1 VSTVVTITGSGLAE
15 LTCAWLLAGRG
26 HRVRQEADAPAA
38 GARPL
43 LLTGPTLDLLRS
55 LWGDGLL
62 GGTHLL
68 SHRQVRWGTGGPPTR
83 FAQPACVVDGAV
95 LADRMRERL
104 ETAVNASADPARW
117 VVTARAPDDPG
128 GQRNAGR
135 RQLLAGTASLRSGVD
150 ERTALLGTTE
160 LGWLQLT
167 PLGRGD
173 CLVQA
178 MVPGPAEDAAGL
190 LARLLAESELGR
202 VLRRAPHAAVA
213 VPAAPRLHRAPASPP
228 GEPNPTGRL
237 TVGAGAIRYDPL
249 SGTGTAQALRTAVLA
264 AAVIDAEAAGTP
276 ATALCAHYTVR
287 LHTAFGEHLR
297 TCAELY
303 GTAFTSALW
312 VDELDAARIGFRTPE
327 LRVAA
332 DSLASSS
339 PSTRCHPPPPPIKKQ
354 PDAPTL
360 PHRRGVHS

>member
-1 VSTVVTITGSGLAE
+1 MSTVVTITGSGLAE

-26 HRVRQEADAPAA
+26 HRVRQEADAPAS

-68 SHRQVRWGTGGPPTR
+68 RHRQVSWGTGEPSTR
-83 FAQPACVVDGAV
+83 FAQPASVVDGAV

-104 ETAVNASADPARW
+104 AQAVTVSAAPARW
-117 VVTARAPDDPG
+117 VVTARGPNDPG
-128 GQRNAGR
+128 GQRQVGR
-135 RQLLAGTASLRSGVD
+135 RQLLAGNALLRPGVD
-150 ERTALLGTTE
+150 ERCALLGTTA

-190 LARLLAESELGR
+190 LARLLAESELGG
-202 VLRRAPHAAVA
+202 VLRRAPDTAVA
-213 VPAAPRLHRAPASPP
+213 VPAAPRLHRTPASPP
-228 GEPNPTGRL
+228 GAPNLTGRL

-249 SGTGTAQALRTAVLA
+249 SGTGAAQALRTAVLA

-287 LHTAFGEHLR
+287 LNTAFREHLR
-297 TCAELY
+297 TCVELY

-312 VDELDAARIGFRTPE
+312 ADELDTARLGFRTPE
-327 LRVAA
+327 LPVA
-332 DSLASSS
+332 
-339 PSTRCHPPPPPIKKQ
+339 
-354 PDAPTL
+354 
-360 PHRRGVHS
+360 VV

>member
-1 VSTVVTITGSGLAE
+1 VSTVVTITGCGLAE

-62 GGTHLL
+62 GGAHLL
-68 SHRQVRWGTGGPPTR
+68 RHRMVSWGPGEPSTR
-83 FAQPACVVDGAV
+83 FAQPARVVDGAV

-104 ETAVNASADPARW
+104 AQAVTVSTDPARW

-128 GQRNAGR
+128 GQRQLGR
-135 RQLLAGTASLRSGVD
+135 RRLLAGTALLRPGVD
-150 ERTALLGTTE
+150 ERTALLGTTA

-190 LARLLAESELGR
+190 LARLLAESELGC
-202 VLRRAPHAAVA
+202 VLRRAPDTAVA
-213 VPAAPRLHRAPASPP
+213 VPAAPRLHRTPASPP
-228 GEPNPTGRL
+228 GEPSPTGRL

-264 AAVIDAEAAGTP
+264 AAVIDAEAVGTP

-287 LHTAFGEHLR
+287 LHTAFVQHLR
-297 TCAELY
+297 ACSELY

-312 VDELDAARIGFRTPE
+312 ADELDTARLGFRTPG
-327 LRVAA
+327 LPVA
-332 DSLASSS
+332 
-339 PSTRCHPPPPPIKKQ
+339 
-354 PDAPTL
+354 
-360 PHRRGVHS
+360 VV